1 MNDLSHMDLACI
13 HLTDFFRFSI
23 WVTQLHGLWIL
34 FPSKKKESVRAQLA
48 RIVMANP
55 CIMDYLPE
63 DSKDFVHDL
72 GLALTTTAADA
83 QACGLHHRSLTVAQL
98 PRWTHE
104 LRHEKT
110 INVSEAGTLCT
121 CTVNSMA
128 TSFLTSL
135 KTILSLGQQS
145 GCALHPSGK
154 EF

>member
-55 CIMDYLPE
+55 GIMDYLPE

-83 QACGLHHRSLTVAQL
+83 QRVGCITAASLSCSFPVGLMS
-98 PRWTHE
+98 
-104 LRHEKT
+104 
-110 INVSEAGTLCT
+110 
-121 CTVNSMA
+121 
-128 TSFLTSL
+128 
-135 KTILSLGQQS
+135 S
-145 GCALHPSGK
+145 GMKRLLMFQKQGLFVLAL
-154 EF
+154 

>member
-1 MNDLSHMDLACI
+1 MDLACI

-55 CIMDYLPE
+55 GIMDYLPE

-83 QACGLHHRSLTVAQL
+83 QRVGCITAASLSRSFPVGLMS
-98 PRWTHE
+98 
-104 LRHEKT
+104 
-110 INVSEAGTLCT
+110 
-121 CTVNSMA
+121 
-128 TSFLTSL
+128 
-135 KTILSLGQQS
+135 S
-145 GCALHPSGK
+145 GMKRLLMFQKQGLFVLAL
-154 EF
+154 